1 MSERD
6 GHEPGVPVP
15 EARTQTR
22 KRLPCWVAAAPPDP
36 GGAAAT
42 ESQLVIDSQGA

>member
-6 GHEPGVPVP
+6 GFEPGVPVR

-22 KRLPCWVAAAPPDP
+22 ERLPCRVTAAPPDP
-36 GGAAAT
+36 GGAAST
-42 ESQLVIDSQGA
+42 VSQLVVASQEA

>member
-6 GHEPGVPVP
+6 GYEPGVPGP

-22 KRLPCWVAAAPPDP
+22 KRPWWVAGGPPDP
-36 GGAAAT
+36 GGAAPT
-42 ESQLVIDSQGA
+42 MSQLVIASQGA